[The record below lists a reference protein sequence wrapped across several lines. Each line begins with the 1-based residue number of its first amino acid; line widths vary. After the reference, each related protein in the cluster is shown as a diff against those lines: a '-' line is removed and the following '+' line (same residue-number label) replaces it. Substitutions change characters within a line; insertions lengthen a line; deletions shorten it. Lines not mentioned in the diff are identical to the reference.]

1 MAPPSA
7 LLLIVVVSLVS
18 MMAPFSIDTYLPSF
32 PAIEHELQVSREL
45 MTQTLAI
52 YLGSFAVAT
61 LIWGPMSDRWGR
73 RKIILWSLL
82 GYLLATVIC
91 ALAQFYETLLFGRAL
106 QGFMAAGSLVAS
118 RAMIRDAFAPQEA
131 QKAMAMVMMLFAVAP
146 ALAPIIGG
154 WLEVHSGWRSVF
166 YFLAIYAGLVL
177 TLFYLRIGETQHAE
191 HVQSIHPLSIARSYW
206 HSLMHPHFLRL
217 VVAQGL
223 LVGGFFVYVVGSTSL
238 IFDHLHLKEQ
248 DFWVFFVPVVA
259 GILVG
264 SFGSHRLAH
273 KLSATRV
280 ISLSFLL
287 GLFSVVSN
295 IVLESWFD
303 QPIIWWVVGPLV
315 LYAIGFALANPALSI
330 VALDCLPSKRGLA
343 ASVQSLMQMGT
354 AALVASFVVPF
365 VHHSLWLMACSQA
378 MMLLIAAALWLSVRN
393 QLSTSVD

>member
-1 MAPPSA
+1 M
-7 LLLIVVVSLVS
+7 
-18 MMAPFSIDTYLPSF
+18 
-32 PAIEHELQVSREL
+32 
-45 MTQTLAI
+45 
-52 YLGSFAVAT
+52 
-61 LIWGPMSDRWGR
+61 GPMSDRWGR
-73 RKIILWSLL
+73 RKIVLWSLL

-91 ALAQFYETLLFGRAL
+91 ALAPFYETLLFGRAL
-106 QGFMAAGSLVAS
+106 QGVMAAGSLVAS
-118 RAMIRDAFAPQEA
+118 RAMIRDAFPPQEA

-166 YFLAIYAGLVL
+166 YFLAIYAGLIL
-177 TLFYLRIGETQHAE
+177 ILFYLRIGETQQVE
-191 HVQSIHPLSIARSYW
+191 HVQSIHPLSITRSYW

-238 IFDHLHLKEQ
+238 IFDHLHLQEQ

-259 GILVG
+259 GILIG

-273 KLSATRV
+273 KLSAPRV
-280 ISLSFLL
+280 ISLALL
-287 GLFSVVSN
+287 FGLFSVVSN
-295 IVLESWFD
+295 MALESWFD
-303 QPIIWWVVGPLV
+303 QPRVWWVVGPLV
-315 LYAIGFALANPALSI
+315 FYAIGFALANPALSI

-354 AALVASFVVPF
+354 AALVASFVVPL

-378 MMLLIAAALWLSVRN
+378 LMLLIAGALWLSVRH
-393 QLSTSVD
+393 QLSD